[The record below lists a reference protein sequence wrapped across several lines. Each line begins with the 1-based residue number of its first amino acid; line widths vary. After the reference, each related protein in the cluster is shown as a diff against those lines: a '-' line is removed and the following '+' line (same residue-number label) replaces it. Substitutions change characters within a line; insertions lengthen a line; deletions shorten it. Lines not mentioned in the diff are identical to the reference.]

1 MDNLCIESQFFNS
14 FLPSCFLPSFLSSIS
29 PPSLPCLHRCSL
41 PHMVSDVKYRGKK
54 NYWSNSYP
62 GDQRLLEF
70 PFRILCPVNV
80 WGAEESHLRNRQ
92 GGESKESFW
101 FFFLHIPSHATF
113 LHIVACLPSYKI
125 TFLGSI
131 SCISHEDL

>member
-1 MDNLCIESQFFNS
+1 MFFFLISKKGQSWIRKMDNLCIESQFFNS

-101 FFFLHIPSHATF
+101 FFFFIYHLMPPFYT
-113 LHIVACLPSYKI
+113 
-125 TFLGSI
+125 
-131 SCISHEDL
+131 